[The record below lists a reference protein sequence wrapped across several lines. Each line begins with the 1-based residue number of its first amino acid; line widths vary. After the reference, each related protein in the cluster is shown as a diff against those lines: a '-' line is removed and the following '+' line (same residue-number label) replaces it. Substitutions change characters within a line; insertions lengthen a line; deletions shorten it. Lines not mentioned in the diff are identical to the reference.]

1 MECITT
7 NQLNL
12 MNKMSILW
20 DQHVF
25 WTRLLI
31 ISILENLKDL
41 EETKKRLLN
50 NPIDIGILFGKFYRP
65 SVQGI
70 ITNLLTE
77 HLVIGSKLITAY
89 KNKDTQNINEQ
100 NSLWYDNADRM
111 AKAFASINPYYIEK
125 DVKKMLYNHLDLT
138 KNEVALRLAG
148 NYAEDIKNFDMI
160 EKQALEMANYF
171 SMGIIYQF
179 RNMFTCY
186 LC

>member
-1 MECITT
+1 MD
-7 NQLNL
+7 
-12 MNKMSILW
+12 KMSTLW

-31 ISILENLKDL
+31 ISILESLKDL
-41 EETKKRLLN
+41 EETKRRLLK
-50 NPIDIGILFGKFYRP
+50 NPVDLGILFGKFYGP
-65 SVQGI
+65 NVQEV
-70 ITNLLTE
+70 ITKLLTA
-77 HLVIGSKLITAY
+77 HFVIGANLITAF
-89 KNKDTQNINEQ
+89 KDNDTQTITEQ
-100 NSLWYDNADRM
+100 NKLWYDNADRM
-111 AKAFASINPYYIEK
+111 AGAFISINPYYIEE

-186 LC
+186 SCY